1 MPYFQVAQV
10 QQAARQIAGRCPE
23 MRVEESVLCR
33 LLVILGRDLVSRL
46 DALIAPEQLAELEY
60 RLLLMLFARGGTASP
75 GELGV
80 LLTQSP
86 ANVTRIA
93 NRLVARE
100 LITRS
105 THAEDRRR
113 LVLSLTPS
121 GEQLV
126 RGLLPRLTTAMVGLF
141 GEFDAAERARFLDY
155 LLRLLRALDEVPDSR
170 AGGDAS

>member
-10 QQAARQIAGRCPE
+10 QQAAQQIAGRCPE

-33 LLVILGRDLVSRL
+33 ILVILGRDLVSRL

-75 GELGV
+75 GGLCV

-93 NRLVARE
+93 NRLAERD
-100 LITRS
+100 LITR
-105 THAEDRRR
+105 TPHAEDRRR
-113 LVLSLTPS
+113 MVLSLTAP
-121 GEQLV
+121 GERLV
-126 RGLLPRLTTAMVGLF
+126 RRLLPRLTSGLVRL
-141 GEFDAAERARFLDY
+141 FDGFDSDDRARFLDY
-155 LLRLLRALDEVPDSR
+155 LLRLLRALDEVPDAR
-170 AGGDAS
+170 VQGEPR